1 VGHGAKARHVVS
13 QSTEPPAAVSFVPL
27 AAAIFVVALLIRLL
41 HLWQMRRSPFF
52 EVLTGDA
59 RAYDEWAQRIAA
71 GDWFGS
77 EVFYQ
82 APLYPYFLGVIY
94 AVAGRDLTIVRV
106 CQAVLG
112 SAACVLVG
120 LTAWRLFSKRA
131 AMIAGFGMA
140 IYAVAGRDLTIV
152 RVCQAVL
159 GSAAC
164 VLVGLTAWRLFSKR
178 AAMIAGFGMA
188 IYAPAIFFDGLI
200 QKSVLDV
207 FFMSL
212 ALWILAGIVDPR
224 RADLRRADLRR
235 ADLLGPPRPPSAGPE
250 RPGLRTRWFALGL
263 AMGALS
269 LTRENALVLVVVVL
283 GWIIVTNVRLK
294 PGATHAPSIVASGF
308 SRTSTAGAF
317 ILGLA
322 LVLTPV
328 AARNYAVGG
337 GFYLTTSQF
346 GPNFFIGNNPRS
358 DGTYSSLRPG
368 RGSPEYERQDATDL
382 AERAMGRTLTPGEV
396 SSYWTD
402 RALAFIMNE
411 PVAWMQLVGRK
422 MLLLVNRGE
431 MLDTESQA
439 SYAEW
444 SWPLKATGWF
454 AHFGVLVPLA
464 IIGVWVTWADRRR
477 LAIFYALT
485 IAYATSVVMF
495 YVFARYRFPL
505 VPGLLVFAA
514 AGLSALITQLMASGP
529 EETNHGTAAPAA
541 MPSRGQANPRRGI
554 SVSSRRGWGPGASGK
569 KLAVAVGVIGV
580 AIVSNWPLLS
590 GRLMKAITET
600 NLATALY
607 ENKQF
612 DEAIAHY
619 ERAVALRPDYA
630 PAYTNMGAAL
640 RSKGR
645 VTEAVA
651 AHEKSLAIQP
661 DNPDTH
667 FNLANALLDLN
678 RPQEAAEHFRL
689 AGRQGPPGANVENNL
704 GIALAAEGKM
714 AEAAAAFRR
723 AVAAEPGSAR
733 AHRNLGDALTSLG
746 QFEEGVSHLHRATQL
761 QPENATFHY
770 DLAVALLEGGR
781 AAQAIEEFN
790 AALKIDPAFAPAHN
804 NLGVALGSQGR
815 LDEAVEHFRQALKIQ
830 PGYADA
836 QRNLEMAL
844 RAPQR

>member
-1 VGHGAKARHVVS
+1 VGHGVKARHLAS
-13 QSTEPPAAVSFVPL
+13 QSAEPPAAVSFVPL
-27 AAAIFVVALLIRLL
+27 AVAIFVVALLIRLL

-52 EVLTGDA
+52 EVLMGDA
-59 RAYDEWAQRIAA
+59 RAYGEWGQRIAA

-82 APLYPYFLGVIY
+82 APLYPYFLG
-94 AVAGRDLTIVRV
+94 
-106 CQAVLG
+106 
-112 SAACVLVG
+112 
-120 LTAWRLFSKRA
+120 
-131 AMIAGFGMA
+131 A

-164 VLVGLTAWRLFSKR
+164 VLVGLTTRRLFSKR

-212 ALWILAGIVDPR
+212 ALWILAMIV
-224 RADLRRADLRR
+224 
-235 ADLLGPPRPPSAGPE
+235 AGPE

-283 GWIIVTNVRLK
+283 GWIVFGKVRLK
-294 PGATHAPSIVASGF
+294 PDATVATVASGF
-308 SRTSTAGAF
+308 SRTSAAGAF
-317 ILGLA
+317 SLGLA
-322 LVLTPV
+322 LVLLPV

-346 GPNFFIGNNPRS
+346 GPNFYIGNNPRS
-358 DGTYSSLRPG
+358 DGTYSPLRPG

-402 RALAFIMNE
+402 RALAFITSA
-411 PVAWMQLVGRK
+411 PVAWLTLVGRK

-464 IIGVWVTWADRRR
+464 VIGVWATWADRKR

-485 IAYATSVVMF
+485 IAYAASVLMF

-505 VPGLLVFAA
+505 VPVLVVFAA
-514 AGLSALITQLMASGP
+514 AGLSALIAQLMTSGSA
-529 EETNHGTAAPAA
+529 ESNTWTAAPAA
-541 MPSRGQANPRRGI
+541 MPRRGQANPRRGI

-569 KLAVAVGVIGV
+569 QLAVAVGVMGV

-590 GRLMKAITET
+590 GWLMKAITET

-607 ENKQF
+607 ENKQY

-619 ERAVALRPDYA
+619 ERAIALRPDYA

-645 VTEAVA
+645 VTEAIA

-714 AEAAAAFRR
+714 TEAAAAFRR

-746 QFEEGVSHLHRATQL
+746 QFDEGVGHLRRATQL

-770 DLAVALLEGGR
+770 DLAVALLESGR
-781 AAQAIEEFN
+781 AGQAIEEFN

-844 RAPQR
+844 RATQR

>member
-1 VGHGAKARHVVS
+1 MSRRAKERRVVA
-13 QSTEPPAAVSFVPL
+13 QPAAPEAATSVALV
-27 AAAIFVVALLIRLL
+27 AAAIFVAALLVRFM
-41 HLWQMRRSPFF
+41 HLWQLGRSPFYS
-52 EVLTGDA
+52 VLMGDA
-59 RAYDEWAQRIAA
+59 RGYDEWAQRIAA
-71 GDWFGS
+71 GDWFGR

-82 APLYPYFLGVIY
+82 APLYPYFLGAIY
-94 AVAGRDLTIVRV
+94 AVAGRDLTMVRV
-106 CQAVLG
+106 CQAILG

-120 LTAWRLFSKRA
+120 LS
-131 AMIAGFGMA
+131 
-140 IYAVAGRDLTIV
+140 
-152 RVCQAVL
+152 
-159 GSAAC
+159 
-164 VLVGLTAWRLFSKR
+164 AWRLFSKR

-207 FFMSL
+207 FFMSS
-212 ALWILAGIVDPR
+212 ALWILATIV
-224 RADLRRADLRR
+224 
-235 ADLLGPPRPPSAGPE
+235 AGPE
-250 RPGLRTRWFALGL
+250 RPGLRTIGGSADLCGADLSGPPRWTRFLALGL
-263 AMGALS
+263 AMGALG
-269 LTRENALVLVVVVL
+269 LTRENALLLVLVVL
-283 GWIIVTNVRLK
+283 GWILITGVRLR
-294 PGATHAPSIVASGF
+294 PDTTTRATYAVSAFRRTGAAS
-308 SRTSTAGAF
+308 AF
-317 ILGLA
+317 ILGLS
-322 LVLTPV
+322 LVLLPV

-346 GPNFFIGNNPRS
+346 GPNLFIGNNPRS
-358 DGTYSSLRPG
+358 DGTYGSLRPG

-382 AERAMGRTLTPGEV
+382 AERAMGRELTPGEV

-402 RALAFIMNE
+402 RALAFITSE
-411 PVAWMQLVGRK
+411 PVAWLKLVGRK

-464 IIGVWVTWADRRR
+464 VIGVWATWADRKR

-485 IAYATSVVMF
+485 IAYAASVVMF

-505 VPGLLVFAA
+505 VPVLLVFAA
-514 AGLSALITQLMASGP
+514 AGLSALITQLMASGT
-529 EETNHGTAAPAA
+529 EDTNHGTPAPAA
-541 MPSRGQANPRRGI
+541 MPRRGQANPRRGI
-554 SVSSRRGWGPGASGK
+554 SVSSRRGWGPGASER
-569 KLAVAVGVIGV
+569 KLAVAMGVIGV

-590 GRLMKAITET
+590 TRLMKTITET

-612 DEAIAHY
+612 DEAITHY
-619 ERAVALRPDYA
+619 ERAIALRPDYA

-645 VTEAVA
+645 LAEAVA
-651 AHEKSLAIQP
+651 AHEKSLAFQP
-661 DNPDTH
+661 DDPDTH

-746 QFEEGVSHLHRATQL
+746 QLEEGVSHLQRATQL
-761 QPENATFHY
+761 EPENATFHY

-781 AAQAIEEFN
+781 TPQAIEEFN

-836 QRNLEMAL
+836 QRNLDMAL
-844 RAPQR
+844 RATR